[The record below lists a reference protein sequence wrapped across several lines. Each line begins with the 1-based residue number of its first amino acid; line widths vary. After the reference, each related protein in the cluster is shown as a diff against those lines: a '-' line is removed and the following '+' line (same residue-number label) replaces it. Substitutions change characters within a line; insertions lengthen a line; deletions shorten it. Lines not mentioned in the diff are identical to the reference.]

1 MNLFK
6 KHEGKTW
13 QVNGLVYTAG
23 GLVALFALMLT
34 GDFAWAF
41 KDRSVAMIT
50 KVLFKQYGASDFV
63 NGLLITSLPMI
74 LGVILTPIVSY
85 RSDRHRGKLGRRIP
99 YLLVTTP
106 IAVFAMVGL
115 AFSPMLGE
123 WLSTLG
129 LEINV
134 TTLILLGTFWMLFEF
149 AMMIAGAVFNAFAND
164 VIPAELLGRFFG
176 LFRIVSLA
184 AGIIF
189 SYWLLG
195 WCGSHSMW
203 LFLGV
208 AVLYGAGMMLLCFKI
223 KEGKYPPPPVE
234 QPGQSKFHALGAA
247 KTYFK
252 ECFGNP
258 YYILVFVVLLLLP
271 LGASPYNA
279 YCVFYA
285 NDLGLTLG
293 DFGRFM
299 SYSFVVSAILAF
311 PVGALADKFHP
322 LRVCVLL
329 TALSLIIMVLCGLF
343 ITGPRMVWAAEHV
356 VHLLN
361 AIGFDVVYNA
371 HEAQRLAFGT
381 AEISC
386 SVTNGLYATAS
397 ASLAMRL
404 LPRDRFAQFS
414 SAAGL
419 FSAAVSIVIVPLVGL
434 ILDNT
439 GNNYLYLF
447 WMGAIFN
454 AIGVLGGVILYIK
467 FVQLGGVKNY
477 VAPPVDKPEK
487 K

>member
-1 MNLFK
+1 MGLLK
-6 KHEGKTW
+6 KFDGKTW

-23 GLVALFALMLT
+23 GLILLFVLMLT

-50 KVLFKQYGASDFV
+50 KVLFKKYGASDFL
-63 NGLLITSLPMI
+63 NGLLISSIPLI

-106 IAVFAMVGL
+106 IAVVAMIGL
-115 AFSPMLGE
+115 AFSPMAGE
-123 WLSTLG
+123 WLAGFG
-129 LEINV
+129 LNLNT

-164 VIPAELLGRFFG
+164 VIPPELLGRFFG
-176 LFRIVSLA
+176 LFRIISLI

-195 WCGSHSMW
+195 WCGTHSMW

-234 QPGQSKFHALGAA
+234 MPGQSKFQALGAT

-271 LGASPYNA
+271 LGAAPYNA
-279 YCVFYA
+279 FCVFYA
-285 NDLGLTLG
+285 EALGLTLG

-299 SYSFVVSAILAF
+299 SYSFVVSALLAF

-322 LRVCVLL
+322 LRVCVIL
-329 TALSLIIMVLCGLF
+329 AGLSLFIMVTCGLF
-343 ITGPRMVWAAEHV
+343 ITGPRMVWVAEHV
-356 VHLLN
+356 ITLLN
-361 AIGFDVVYNA
+361 SIGFDVVYNA
-371 HEAQRLAFGT
+371 HEAQRLAFGA

-419 FSAAVSIVIVPLVGL
+419 LSCGVNIVIIPLVGL
-434 ILDNT
+434 ILDCT
-439 GNNYLYLF
+439 GNNYLHLF
-447 WMGAIFN
+447 WMGAFFN
-454 AIGVLGGVILYIK
+454 TFGVLGGIILYIK
-467 FVQLGGVKNY
+467 FVKLGGPKNY
-477 VAPPVDKPEK
+477 TPPPVETKN
-487 K
+487 